1 MRKIVISCN
10 YRSYMPSP
18 GLNHQPIIKGQQLLC
33 GYIKQKPERGFG
45 LFPNSVIRI
54 LRDKMNPLGER
65 RFWVDLQ
72 EEKRNPDKA
81 NKPAEDAQPEP
92 EVATFEAKEEAS
104 IELPQETAQPPT
116 EAPITEAPTTEVPP
130 PTEAQI
136 ITEAPSTTQSPT
148 TVESTDPIEIVQEAE
163 KAELERLKSL
173 EEEELKNLRPL
184 QKTSQIWRWIDDML
198 DDKFVER
205 LVLTLHDEQSAL
217 LLWRGF

>member
-1 MRKIVISCN
+1 MK
-10 YRSYMPSP
+10 
-18 GLNHQPIIKGQQLLC
+18 KGQQLLC

-81 NKPAEDAQPEP
+81 NKPAEDALPKP

-104 IELPQETAQPPT
+104 IESQETAPTPT
-116 EAPITEAPTTEVPP
+116 EAPITEPPTTEQPP

-136 ITEAPSTTQSPT
+136 ITEAPSTTQSPSVT
-148 TVESTDPIEIVQEAE
+148 GFFSF
-163 KAELERLKSL
+163 LSL
-173 EEEELKNLRPL
+173 
-184 QKTSQIWRWIDDML
+184 
-198 DDKFVER
+198 
-205 LVLTLHDEQSAL
+205 
-217 LLWRGF
+217 